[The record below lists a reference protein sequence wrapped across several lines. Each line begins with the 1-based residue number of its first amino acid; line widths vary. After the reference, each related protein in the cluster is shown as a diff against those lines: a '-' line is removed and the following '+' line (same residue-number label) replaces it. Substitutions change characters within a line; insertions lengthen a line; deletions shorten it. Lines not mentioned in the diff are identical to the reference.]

1 MITCCS
7 VQCCAG
13 GELVSCPDP
22 ALTRRA
28 GSGHETSGEPEEV
41 RQGQRVTSNYHVNYL
56 LLDISVHFI
65 WSFMQCK
72 VKVHDVLLKL
82 PYRACFTEGTAA
94 I

>member
-1 MITCCS
+1 MCIEDYGSQLCLCVCVSVTGLAIFTQRRCDRVKESRLITT
-7 VQCCAG
+7 
-13 GELVSCPDP
+13 
-22 ALTRRA
+22 LT
-28 GSGHETSGEPEEV
+28 S
-41 RQGQRVTSNYHVNYL
+41 

-82 PYRACFTEGTAA
+82 PYRACFTDGTSA